1 MSLELIKRKSGMNT
15 LYWRLKYSLDEIQEK
30 HPERLDI
37 IAPMEESIAKK
48 QKIINDY
55 AEDVEKKVSKA
66 MRFNSGGRVIRK
78 RIMEDDEEW
87 IE

>member
-1 MSLELIKRKSGMNT
+1 MDTTKMTDRELAIYNELFQT
-15 LYWRLKYSLDEIQEK
+15 IAILKQKIVDL
-30 HPERLDI
+30 
-37 IAPMEESIAKK
+37 EESLAKK

-55 AEDVEKKVSKA
+55 AEDVDKKITKV
-66 MRFNSGGRVIRK
+66 MRCNSGGRVIRK

>member
-1 MSLELIKRKSGMNT
+1 MDTTKMTDRELAIYNELFQT
-15 LYWRLKYSLDEIQEK
+15 IAILKQKIVDL
-30 HPERLDI
+30 
-37 IAPMEESIAKK
+37 EESLAKK

-66 MRFNSGGRVIRK
+66 MRFTSGGRVIRK